1 MYQPINPLP
10 GRPGFFGAFLT
21 ASDEA
26 IREEIKQALV
36 ESTKGLVCGTCDGW
50 GTLEGEAVG
59 CQVCFGRG
67 VIHEQ

>member
-1 MYQPINPLP
+1 MYQPINPIT

-36 ESTKGLVCGTCDGW
+36 ESTKGVSCPTCSGW
-50 GTLEGEAVG
+50 GTAEGERVG
-59 CQVCFGRG
+59 CQTCFGRG
-67 VIHEQ
+67 VINEN